1 MRLGYFLTTIALF
14 LIFVVPLVVQLHS
27 SRYNPF
33 STGP

>member
-1 MRLGYFLTTIALF
+1 MALF